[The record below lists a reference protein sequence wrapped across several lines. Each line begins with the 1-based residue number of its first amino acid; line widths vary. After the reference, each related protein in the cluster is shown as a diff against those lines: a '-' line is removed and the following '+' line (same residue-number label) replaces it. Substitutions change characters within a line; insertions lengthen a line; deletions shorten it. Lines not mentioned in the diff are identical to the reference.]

1 MIFLVGLPQDSPL
14 RAVRKALHELGP
26 PVVFFDPHTV
36 LEAEVQLRVDAQVQ
50 GFWRMGPQMLDLQ
63 TVTAMYLR
71 QVRFCRVPAVWQAG
85 PGSHAWRH
93 ACNVEEV
100 LLSWAELTSACVVNR
115 PSAMASNHSKPYQ
128 ASLIQSCGFT
138 IPETLVTTDP
148 EAVRS
153 FWDQHGTVIYK
164 SLSSVRSIVTRLA
177 LRASPPAARH
187 YGMSNTVPAVY
198 PWPQLPGACGGQR
211 ILRVQLSRRLMTI
224 AMPTARTGG

>member
-1 MIFLVGLPQDSPL
+1 MRRLERSSVIFLVGLPQDSPL
-14 RAVRKALHELGP
+14 RAVRKALHELGS

-36 LEAEVQLRVDAQVQ
+36 LEAEVQLRVDAQIQ
-50 GFWRMGPQMLDLQ
+50 GFWRIGPQTLDLQ

-71 QVRFCRVPAVWQAG
+71 QVHCCRVPAVWQAG

-138 IPETLVTTDP
+138 IT
-148 EAVRS
+148 
-153 FWDQHGTVIYK
+153 
-164 SLSSVRSIVTRLA
+164 
-177 LRASPPAARH
+177 
-187 YGMSNTVPAVY
+187 
-198 PWPQLPGACGGQR
+198 
-211 ILRVQLSRRLMTI
+211 
-224 AMPTARTGG
+224 